1 MQDAPFSTEPVRE
14 NTPVSGNT
22 FRKRCLAFVGVLAAL
37 VIASQIAIQNT
48 ISAHAQAP
56 AGTMASPESLIQAA
70 LFIAMLVVL
79 ALAVKFVFAPAVSSL
94 NTALQG
100 SGERETDL
108 ERLFSASPTA
118 LLLID
123 ANSLEIVRSNRE
135 AEKLLGTTT
144 DELASL
150 PFIDLLDAGHVTNQS
165 FLEKLIAGDSLS
177 EYEVLL
183 MGTENRSIQA
193 LAASCSTTFGGRWVH
208 MLGLTS
214 IDEIKKAQQDLRY
227 YATFDEKTGLVNR
240 KTGLMLLE
248 KEMDRVK
255 RTFIP
260 TTVCFADIVNLKQV
274 NDRHG
279 HQDGDWMIQTLSRAM
294 TDVVRKGDAAIRLDI
309 AEFMLVLHACPLDQA
324 QLLLHRVEKRM
335 AEIAFNDPKLF
346 DMRIRF
352 GLALFDP
359 KHHTGVEL
367 VIAAAAQDTYEYKL
381 GGRRPAILQPEE

>member
-1 MQDAPFSTEPVRE
+1 MQDAQFPSEPVRE
-14 NTPVSGNT
+14 ISPVDASAV
-22 FRKRCLAFVGVLAAL
+22 RRRIMAFVVVLAAL
-37 VIASQIAIQNT
+37 VIVSQIAIQHT
-48 ISAHAQAP
+48 ISSHAE
-56 AGTMASPESLIQAA
+56 ASSGYLASLESLTQAG
-70 LFIAMLVVL
+70 LCIAMLAVI
-79 ALAVKFVFAPAVSSL
+79 ALGVRFAFVPAVAGL
-94 NTALQG
+94 DAATQR
-100 SGERETDL
+100 SGERESDL

-135 AEKLLGTTT
+135 AEKLLGVTA
-144 DELASL
+144 DALISL
-150 PFIDLLDAGHVTNQS
+150 PFIDLLDAGHVTNQN
-165 FLEKLIAGDSLS
+165 FLEKLIAGDNLF

-248 KEMDRVK
+248 KEMDRVR

-260 TTVCFADIVNLKQV
+260 TTICFADIVNLKQV

-279 HQDGDWMIQTLSRAM
+279 HQDGDWMIQTLARAM

-324 QLLLHRVEKRM
+324 GLLLHRVEKRL
-335 AEIAFNDPKLF
+335 ADIAFNDPKPF
-346 DMRIRF
+346 DTRIRF
-352 GLALFDP
+352 GLVLFDP
-359 KHHTGVEL
+359 ARHTTVEL
-367 VIAAAAQDTYEYKL
+367 AIAAAAQDTYEYKL
-381 GGRRPAILQPEE
+381 GGRRPTVAQPEE

>member
-1 MQDAPFSTEPVRE
+1 MQDAQFPSEPVRE
-14 NTPVSGNT
+14 ISPVDASAV
-22 FRKRCLAFVGVLAAL
+22 RRRIMAFVVVLAAL
-37 VIASQIAIQNT
+37 VIVSQIAIQHT
-48 ISAHAQAP
+48 ISSHAE
-56 AGTMASPESLIQAA
+56 ASSGYLASLESLTQAG
-70 LFIAMLVVL
+70 LCIAMLAVI
-79 ALAVKFVFAPAVSSL
+79 ALGVRFAFVPAVAGL
-94 NTALQG
+94 DAATQR
-100 SGERETDL
+100 SGERESDL

-135 AEKLLGTTT
+135 AEKLLGVTA
-144 DELASL
+144 DALISL
-150 PFIDLLDAGHVTNQS
+150 PFIDLLDAGHVTNQN
-165 FLEKLIAGDSLS
+165 FLEKLIAGDNLC

-214 IDEIKKAQQDLRY
+214 LDEIKKAQQDRRY

-248 KEMDRVK
+248 KEMDRVR

-260 TTVCFADIVNLKQV
+260 TTICFADIVNLKQV

-279 HQDGDWMIQTLSRAM
+279 HQDGDWMIQTLARAM

-324 QLLLHRVEKRM
+324 GLLLHRVEKRL
-335 AEIAFNDPKLF
+335 ADIAFNDPKPF
-346 DMRIRF
+346 DTRIRF
-352 GLALFDP
+352 GLVLFDP
-359 KHHTGVEL
+359 ARHTTVEL
-367 VIAAAAQDTYEYKL
+367 AIAAAAQDTYEYKL
-381 GGRRPAILQPEE
+381 GGRRPTVAQPED

>member
-1 MQDAPFSTEPVRE
+1 M
-14 NTPVSGNT
+14 
-22 FRKRCLAFVGVLAAL
+22 AFVVVLAAL
-37 VIASQIAIQNT
+37 VIVSQIAIQHT
-48 ISAHAQAP
+48 ISSHAE
-56 AGTMASPESLIQAA
+56 ASSGYLASLESLTQAG
-70 LFIAMLVVL
+70 LCIAMLAVI
-79 ALAVKFVFAPAVSSL
+79 ALGVRFAFVPAVAGL
-94 NTALQG
+94 DAATQR
-100 SGERETDL
+100 SGERESDL

-135 AEKLLGTTT
+135 AEKLLGVTA
-144 DELASL
+144 DALISL
-150 PFIDLLDAGHVTNQS
+150 PFIDLLDAGHVTNQN
-165 FLEKLIAGDSLS
+165 FLEKLIAGDNLF

-248 KEMDRVK
+248 KEMDRVR

-260 TTVCFADIVNLKQV
+260 TTICFADIVNLKQV

-279 HQDGDWMIQTLSRAM
+279 HQDGDWMIQTLARAM

-324 QLLLHRVEKRM
+324 GLLLHRVEKRL
-335 AEIAFNDPKLF
+335 ADIAFNDPKPF
-346 DMRIRF
+346 DTRIRF
-352 GLALFDP
+352 GLVLFDP
-359 KHHTGVEL
+359 ARHTTVEL
-367 VIAAAAQDTYEYKL
+367 AIAAAAQDTYEYKL
-381 GGRRPAILQPEE
+381 GGRRPTVAQPEE